1 MAGDPAARPDDELD
15 RTLAA
20 LADPHRRRVVEL
32 LGERP
37 RPAGELARLVGLSPP
52 AMSRHLRTL
61 KASGLVVESHA
72 EFDARVRIYEL
83 QPSPMRRL
91 QRWLAQSER
100 LWSEQLLAFKRYLE
114 GSDPHQRDA
123 AGPGVGHREDADP

>member
-1 MAGDPAARPDDELD
+1 MANAAARQSAELD

-37 RPAGELARLVGLSPP
+37 RQAGELARLVGLSPP

-61 KASGLVVESHA
+61 RASGLVSESHPD
-72 EFDARVRIYEL
+72 FDARVRIYEL
-83 QPSPMRRL
+83 QPGPMREL
-91 QRWLAQSER
+91 KHWLEESER
-100 LWSEQLLAFKRYLE
+100 LWTEQLMAFKRYVE
-114 GSDPHQRDA
+114 RGRDD
-123 AGPGVGHREDADP
+123 GP